1 MVSIGDKDVKWDTKE
16 EVMKKIMNTENHLRL
31 TVVTPIKDSQKPK
44 SEFDSFLSVECASTN
59 AMSMFPPS
67 SSRTSFS
74 SLSSSASDKSSSS
87 GSEESR
93 VIRKG
98 STWSVL
104 KIMDKS

>member
-1 MVSIGDKDVKWDTKE
+1 MFSIGDKDVKWDTKE
-16 EVMKKIMNTENHLRL
+16 EVVKKIMNTENHLRL
-31 TVVTPIKDSQKPK
+31 TVVTPIKDSQKTT
-44 SEFDSFLSVECASTN
+44 SEFDSLLLAGSSSTN

-74 SLSSSASDKSSSS
+74 SLSSIASDRSSFSC
-87 GSEESR
+87 SEESR

-104 KIMDKS
+104 KIKDKK

>member
-16 EVMKKIMNTENHLRL
+16 EVVKKIMNTENHLMI
-31 TVVTPIKDSQKPK
+31 TVVTPIQDSQKPS
-44 SEFDSFLSVECASTN
+44 SEYDSLLLVGSSSTN

-74 SLSSSASDKSSSS
+74 SLSSSASDRSSSS

-104 KIMDKS
+104 KIKDKK

>member
-1 MVSIGDKDVKWDTKE
+1 MVSIGDTDVKWDTKE
-16 EVMKKIMNTENHLRL
+16 EVVKKISNTENHLSI
-31 TVVTPIKDSQKPK
+31 TVVTPIKDSHKPN
-44 SEFDSFLSVECASTN
+44 SENYSLLLVGSSSTN
-59 AMSMFPPS
+59 AKSMFPPS

-74 SLSSSASDKSSSS
+74 SLSSSASERSRSS

>member
-1 MVSIGDKDVKWDTKE
+1 VVSIGGKDVKWDTKE
-16 EVMKKIMNTENHLRL
+16 EVMNKISNTENHVRI
-31 TVVTPIKDSQKPK
+31 TVVTPIKHSQKPK
-44 SEFDSFLSVECASTN
+44 SEFDSLLSVGSLSTN
-59 AMSMFPPS
+59 AMYMFPPS

-74 SLSSSASDKSSSS
+74 SLSSSASDRSCSS

-104 KIMDKS
+104 KIKDKK